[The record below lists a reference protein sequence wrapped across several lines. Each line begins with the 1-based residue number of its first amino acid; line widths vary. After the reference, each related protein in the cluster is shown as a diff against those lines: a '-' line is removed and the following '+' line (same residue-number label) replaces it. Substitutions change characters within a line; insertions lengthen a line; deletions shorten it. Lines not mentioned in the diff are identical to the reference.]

1 MATADFALEHG
12 FELAQLSLDFSR
24 FFPENLSESRRREI
38 REYYH
43 SKDIGLCLHGPS
55 DIPLMNRHQ
64 AIREAGINR
73 ILEMIDLAS
82 DLGGRHFIFHPGRL
96 AFYSMG
102 KSKVIFVENRIPG
115 KHVEY
120 FKSSLAKILDYN
132 AGRLTI
138 CIENTHDLPP
148 SFLEAMTMLA
158 EDQGLRF
165 AWDIG
170 YTDILAQD
178 SRARMLKF
186 YSDNSSF
193 VKIFHL
199 HDINESGGHKAL
211 GTGRIN
217 VSAYMEIINT
227 IKADVILEIF
237 PEKSLL
243 DSINYI
249 NGLAPKLKTTP

>member
-1 MATADFALEHG
+1 V
-12 FELAQLSLDFSR
+12 Q
-24 FFPENLSESRRREI
+24 
-38 REYYH
+38 
-43 SKDIGLCLHGPS
+43 
-55 DIPLMNRHQ
+55 
-64 AIREAGINR
+64 
-73 ILEMIDLAS
+73 
-82 DLGGRHFIFHPGRL
+82 
-96 AFYSMG
+96 
-102 KSKVIFVENRIPG
+102 
-115 KHVEY
+115 Y

-148 SFLEAMTMLA
+148 SFLEAMTLLA

-249 NGLAPKLKTTP
+249 NGLAPKLKTMP